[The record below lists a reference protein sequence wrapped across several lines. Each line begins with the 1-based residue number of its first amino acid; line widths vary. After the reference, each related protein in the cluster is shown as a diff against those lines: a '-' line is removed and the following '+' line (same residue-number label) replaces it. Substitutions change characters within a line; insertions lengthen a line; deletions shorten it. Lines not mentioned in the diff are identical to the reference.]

1 MMLRCYD
8 ALMRTTVN
16 VDDDVLAGARSLAQE
31 REISLG
37 AALSELARRGL
48 RAKPVA
54 TGRAIPGFIVDP
66 DSPPITPEMV
76 RAANEDA

>member
-1 MMLRCYD
+1 M
-8 ALMRTTVN
+8 N

-48 RAKPVA
+48 RARPVD
-54 TGRAIPGFIVDP
+54 RARLIPGFVVDA
-66 DSPPITPEMV
+66 DSPAITPEMV

>member
-1 MMLRCYD
+1 MMRGCYD
-8 ALMRTTVN
+8 AAMRTTVN

-48 RAKPVA
+48 RARPV
-54 TGRAIPGFIVDP
+54 TTERTIPGFVVDL